1 MKIAP
6 LYHALSKENWA
17 NPVIVHTGQH
27 YDANMSDSF
36 FRDLNLPK
44 PHIHLGIGSGSHAEQ
59 TGNVMIAYEKLILR
73 NRPDLVVVVGD
84 VNSTAATTLAAV
96 KIGVKVA
103 HLEAGLRSFDR
114 TMPEEVNRVV
124 TDALADL
131 LWTPSPDGDENL
143 LREGVKPEKIVRVGN
158 IMIDSLEMLRP
169 IIEKEKASTR
179 YGLLKG
185 SFGIVTLHRPSN
197 VDNKDALSK
206 LCEVLIR
213 VSKNLPLIFPVHPRT
228 KKNLENWGL
237 LEKLDKCQNIKLE
250 EPLSY
255 IKFMSLIFDCG
266 LVITDSGGIQE
277 ETSYLGIPCFT
288 LRENTERPI
297 TVTIGTNRLCTTLD
311 VEAQVSKVL
320 SRPKSTTKI
329 PLWDGCTA
337 SRVVASIRKFLQ
349 ITDQHQIVGQSFD
362 VG

>member
-1 MKIAP
+1 MC
-6 LYHALSKENWA
+6 S
-17 NPVIVHTGQH
+17 
-27 YDANMSDSF
+27 SD
-36 FRDLNLPK
+36 
-44 PHIHLGIGSGSHAEQ
+44 
-59 TGNVMIAYEKLILR
+59 
-73 NRPDLVVVVGD
+73 
-84 VNSTAATTLAAV
+84 
-96 KIGVKVA
+96 
-103 HLEAGLRSFDR
+103 
-114 TMPEEVNRVV
+114 
-124 TDALADL
+124 
-131 LWTPSPDGDENL
+131 
-143 LREGVKPEKIVRVGN
+143 
-158 IMIDSLEMLRP
+158 
-169 IIEKEKASTR
+169 
-179 YGLLKG
+179 
-185 SFGIVTLHRPSN
+185 
-197 VDNKDALSK
+197 
-206 LCEVLIR
+206 LIR

-297 TVTIGTNRLCTTLD
+297 TVTLGSNRLCTTLD

-329 PLWDGCTA
+329 PLWDGCTK
-337 SRVVASIRKFLQ
+337 SRVVTSIRKFLQ
-349 ITDQHQIVGQSFD
+349 IADQHQIVGQSFD